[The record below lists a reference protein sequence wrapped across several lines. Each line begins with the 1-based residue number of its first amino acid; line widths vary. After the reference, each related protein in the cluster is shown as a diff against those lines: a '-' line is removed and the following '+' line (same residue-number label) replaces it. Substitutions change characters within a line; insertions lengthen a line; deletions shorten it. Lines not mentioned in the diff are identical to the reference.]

1 MLMFMG
7 IAAFHGIFHSTCFV
21 TNGILKKCMLFCGW
35 ILYVHILLVTG
46 SESSNV
52 MHP

>member
-21 TNGILKKCMLFCGW
+21 TNGILKMYAFLW
-35 ILYVHILLVTG
+35 LDSVHSHLIGNWV
-46 SESSNV
+46 
-52 MHP
+52 